1 MTDRKAPPH
10 GWLILDKPRGL
21 GSTQAVG
28 MVKRVLRQGG
38 YAKTKV
44 GCRYRTGLKWC
55 TFSGSANLAASTG
68 SAVVLL
74 ALPAQESAPAPD
86 RT

>member
-28 MVKRVLRQGG
+28 MVNDHIIRICGR
-38 YAKTKV
+38 
-44 GCRYRTGLKWC
+44 R
-55 TFSGSANLAASTG
+55 
-68 SAVVLL
+68 
-74 ALPAQESAPAPD
+74 
-86 RT
+86 